1 MEKCAKNPLVLAGGA
16 GLIAGVLS
24 FIDHK
29 VNTEGEFTP
38 DYVRYLKISVLVGA
52 CTYGAL
58 FICCSQCPL
67 KGGACTTA
75 TPSSVPEVASTSVN
89 SSTPAPAS
97 ASAPWSP
104 KGSDVSENIHTGN
117 PNF

>member
-16 GLIAGVLS
+16 GLVAGVLS

-29 VNTEGEFTP
+29 INTDGEFTP
-38 DYVRYLKISVLVGA
+38 DYVRYLKVSVLVGA

-58 FICCSQCPL
+58 FVCCSQCPL
-67 KGGACTTA
+67 KGGACTTV
-75 TPSSVPEVASTSVN
+75 PSAVPEVPSTSVN
-89 SSTPAPAS
+89 ASTAP
-97 ASAPWSP
+97 SAPWNP
-104 KGSDVSENIHTGN
+104 QVGDIAEAIHTGN

>member
-16 GLIAGVLS
+16 GLVAGVLS

-29 VNTEGEFTP
+29 INTEGEFTP
-38 DYVRYLKISVLVGA
+38 DYVRYLKVSVLVGA

-75 TPSSVPEVASTSVN
+75 NPVSVPEVASTSVN
-89 SSTPAPAS
+89 SSAPAS

-104 KGSDVSENIHTGN
+104 KVSDVSETIHTGN